1 MITSIRRQCA
11 GCLRKAHS
19 FVDSHLRYWKHH
31 LKLPTRPMLKLG
43 RKTLA
48 SRKFSTVSWPS
59 DRKAIHGGR
68 LPSFPSIVFKLKCLV
83 GLEALAASFISN
95 QAFNV
100 VYWQILL
107 QKSQIAERQFF
118 RQKTRQ
124 AV

>member
-83 GLEALAASFISN
+83 GLEALAASFIKP
-95 QAFNV
+95 NV
-100 VYWQILL
+100 GCRLSD
-107 QKSQIAERQFF
+107 KSGHSVDFGRGWFV
-118 RQKTRQ
+118 R
-124 AV
+124 